1 MGWTP
6 DDALYGL
13 PTDIRLRQTDLN
25 LDQIPDYVA
34 YRPSE
39 GLFFIN
45 LSGLSDTNPNKYSLN
60 PNVPRLTKD
69 LAADLSRGS
78 YINPV
83 TGTSTILYWDDKT
96 YPAGTTVGAKS
107 IFAQDLAASGLAKV
121 IAFGYPTAN
130 AIVDPENPNEKIY
143 DRPTSRYTNTG
154 AQLGVLRGNDYY
166 YMDMYDAF
174 QNPNPANLRY
184 PGSPESGVIA
194 KVSQFYHE
202 KTKSEIAAEKAA
214 DLAASEASQLK
225 IQANSQTFQDF
236 QRQLGETFAS
246 TQRRLSE
253 AFQTGLS
260 ADSATR
266 SESFQTAQ
274 RALSEKFSTDQM
286 AASQKYQSDQRALSE
301 EFASDPNGTVRG
313 QTFQEAQSALQK
325 QYAEAQQTRSE
336 NFATEQMGLSQNF
349 QTGLQQSGQDWQ
361 LANYGPKTPMTTT
374 PTYNRYPSGRVGMKM
389 GFAMPKGKNIFSMAP
404 LNMKP
409 SKGKMAIPK
418 MSMNMS
424 MGVPRMMH
432 PHKGKQMATAFGFTH
447 ITPIAIVKMPKMPNP
462 PHRPKSIA
470 KMYRP
475 KKGR

>member
-1 MGWTP
+1 MGWTT
-6 DDALYGL
+6 DDVLFGN
-13 PTDIRLRQTDLN
+13 PTDIRIRQTDLN
-25 LDQIPDYVA
+25 LDQIPDYIT
-34 YRPSE
+34 YRPEDRLFIVALAGKSGNVN
-39 GLFFIN
+39 GLNFGDTPLPN
-45 LSGLSDTNPNKYSLN
+45 VTPGLSKDVYS
-60 PNVPRLTKD
+60 
-69 LAADLSRGS
+69 ALSRG
-78 YINPV
+78 YWNPDNP
-83 TGTSTILYWDDKT
+83 GASTIYWEDKAL
-96 YPAGTTVGAKS
+96 PASGAYGGQSYKGAKS
-107 IFAQDLAASGLAKV
+107 ILENDLAISAAQPKY
-121 IAFGYPTAN
+121 IEFGN
-130 AIVDPENPNEKIY
+130 AG

-166 YMDMYDAF
+166 YIDMYDAF
-174 QNPNPANLRY
+174 QNTSNATPRPNGYA
-184 PGSPESGVIA
+184 GVVG
-194 KVSQFYHE
+194 KVAQFYHE
-202 KTKSEIAAEKAA
+202 KTKAEIDAEKAA

-266 SESFQTAQ
+266 SESFQMAQ

-301 EFASDPNGTVRG
+301 EFASNPNGTVRG

-325 QYAEAQQTRSE
+325 QYADAQQTRSE

-432 PHKGKQMATAFGFTH
+432 SHKGKQMATAFGFTH